1 VERND
6 PEAFRNVMA
15 RLEASGAMIG
25 IELTRTEKLK
35 EHDIQSF
42 PFEMSPLMAAAYL
55 GHAQLAECLLEIGTP
70 VDQAV
75 QDTNALM
82 LASMNGYPAIVRT
95 LLANR
100 AAPNRAT
107 ANGST
112 ALICA
117 ASRGHADV
125 ISVLIEARAY
135 VDEAM
140 PNGHTALRYAVR
152 HKHADAVRVLIDAGA
167 RVSQPDGNGE
177 SLLHVAALDD
187 SAEIVQTL
195 VRAGAQINH
204 ASRTGQTPLMTAL
217 RHRSGNAVKALLQ
230 AGADPV
236 LSINGKFDLAP
247 THAAR
252 IAGCESLALALAR
265 NDVALA
271 IRLAPTISY
280 RAPATVTARLLQ
292 AIDRDDADAVS
303 QLLVHPHAD
312 GFSIAEHLS
321 FFAKLI
327 KVDEYF
333 FRDKSFTPLMAAAF
347 LGRTALIAPL
357 LASGAPIDQVTH
369 CHWSALAFAAAR
381 GHLETTRALLAA
393 GASNDPP
400 GCEPA
405 SAMYWAARYDQPATV
420 QLLIEALGRNNTD
433 QAALHVGLVNTDSAQ
448 VVEMLLRHG
457 VRVDNAA
464 GQTALFNAAVRGDVT
479 ILRLLIDAGVAV
491 DQTIPN
497 HYASQTPLMVA
508 ASHNKAAAVLM
519 LARAGA
525 NPDHAAGDGVTALMY
540 CAEYGHL
547 DSLRALIEL
556 RADLDLVDDK
566 GETALFK
573 AAKSGRGPAAPLALV
588 QAGADVNRANS
599 DGETPMYKL
608 LRNKPDAETVQA
620 LLRAGANVNHAGPSG
635 ITALMTAT
643 WLKLGPAVLQVLLQ
657 AGANLDAKN
666 HDGKTALDFAIK
678 HGDAQT
684 IALLMNA
691 RAATPSS

>member
-1 VERND
+1 
-6 PEAFRNVMA
+6 
-15 RLEASGAMIG
+15 MIG

-42 PFEMSPLMAAAYL
+42 PFETSPLMAAAYL
-55 GHAQLAECLLEIGTP
+55 GHAQLAEGLLEIGTP
-70 VDQAV
+70 VDQTV
-75 QDTNALM
+75 QDTSALM

-100 AAPNRAT
+100 AAPNRAM

-117 ASRGHADV
+117 ASRGHAEV
-125 ISVLIEARAY
+125 ISVLIEARAH
-135 VDEAM
+135 VNEAM

-152 HKHADAVRVLIDAGA
+152 HKHADAVRVLINAGA
-167 RVSQPDGNGE
+167 RVNQPDCNGE
-177 SLLHVAALDD
+177 TLLHVAALDD
-187 SAEIVQTL
+187 SAEIVQAL
-195 VRAGAQINH
+195 LRAGAQINH

-217 RHRSGNAVKALLQ
+217 RHRNSNPVKALLQ

-236 LSINGKFDLAP
+236 LSINGKFDLTP
-247 THAAR
+247 TYAAR
-252 IAGCESLALALAR
+252 TAGCESLALALAR

-280 RAPATVTARLLQ
+280 RAPATDTARLLQ
-292 AIDRDDADAVS
+292 AIERDDAEAVS
-303 QLLVHPHAD
+303 QLLSHPHAD

-321 FFAKLI
+321 FFAKLN
-327 KVDEYF
+327 KVDDYF
-333 FRDKSFTPLMAAAF
+333 FREKSFTSLMAAAF

-357 LASGAPIDQVTH
+357 LASGAQIDQVTYW
-369 CHWSALAFAAAR
+369 HWSALAFAAAR

-393 GASNDPP
+393 GASNDPA
-400 GCEPA
+400 GCERRT
-405 SAMYWAARYDQPATV
+405 AMYWAARYDQPATV
-420 QLLIEALGRNNTD
+420 QLLIEALGRNNPD
-433 QAALHVGLVNTDSAQ
+433 QAALHVGLVNTESAQ
-448 VVEMLLRHG
+448 VVEMLLRQG

-464 GQTALFNAAVRGDVT
+464 GQTALFNAAVRGDVA
-479 ILRLLIDAGVAV
+479 ILRLLIDAGAAV
-491 DQTIPN
+491 DQIIPN

-508 ASHNKAAAVLM
+508 ASGNKAAAVLI

-525 NPDHAAGDGVTALMY
+525 NPDHAAGYGVTALMY

-573 AAKSGRGPAAPLALV
+573 AAKSGRGPAALLALIR
-588 QAGADVNRANS
+588 AGADVNRANGYG
-599 DGETPMYKL
+599 DTPMYQL
-608 LRNKPDAETVQA
+608 LRNKPDATTVQA
-620 LLRAGANVNHAGPSG
+620 LLQAGADVNHVDRSG
-635 ITALMTAT
+635 FTPLLTAT
-643 WLKLGPAVLQVLLQ
+643 AYNLGTAVLQVLLQ
-657 AGANLDAKN
+657 AGANRDARNK
-666 HDGKTALDFAIK
+666 DGKTALDIAIR
-678 HGDAQT
+678 HGDVRP
-684 IALLMNA
+684 IELLMNA

>member
-1 VERND
+1 
-6 PEAFRNVMA
+6 MA
-15 RLEASGAMIG
+15 TLEASGAMIG

-35 EHDIQSF
+35 EHDIKSF

-55 GHAQLAECLLEIGTP
+55 GHAQLAEGLLEIGTP
-70 VDQAV
+70 VDQTV
-75 QDTNALM
+75 QDTTALM
-82 LASMNGYPAIVRT
+82 LASMNGYPGIVRT

-100 AAPNRAT
+100 AVPNRAT

-112 ALICA
+112 ALIRA
-117 ASRGHADV
+117 ADRGHAEV
-125 ISVLIEARAY
+125 IRVLIEARAH

-167 RVSQPDGNGE
+167 RVSQPDCNGE
-177 SLLHVAALDD
+177 TLLHVAALDD
-187 SAEIVQTL
+187 LAEIVQAL

-236 LSINGKFDLAP
+236 LSINGKFDLTP
-247 THAAR
+247 TYAAR
-252 IAGCESLALALAR
+252 QAGCESLALALAR

-280 RAPATVTARLLQ
+280 RAPATVTAKLVQ
-292 AIDRDDADAVS
+292 AIERDDAEAVS
-303 QLLVHPHAD
+303 QLLSQPHAD

-321 FFAKLI
+321 FFAKLN
-327 KVDEYF
+327 KVDDYF
-333 FRDKSFTPLMAAAF
+333 FREKSFTPLMAAAF

-369 CHWSALAFAAAR
+369 CLWSALAFAAAR
-381 GHLETTRALLAA
+381 GHLETTRALLTA
-393 GASNDPP
+393 GASNDPA
-400 GCEPA
+400 GCERRT
-405 SAMYWAARYDQPATV
+405 AMYWAARYDQPATV

-433 QAALHVGLVNTDSAQ
+433 QVALHVGLVNTDSAQ

-464 GQTALFNAAVRGDVT
+464 GQTALYVAAARGHVDM
-479 ILRLLIDAGVAV
+479 LRLLIDAGAAV
-491 DQTIPN
+491 DEIIPKD
-497 HYASQTPLMVA
+497 HGSHAGWTPLMLA
-508 ASHNKAAAVLM
+508 ASRNKAAAVLM

-525 NPDHAAGDGVTALMY
+525 NPDHAVGDGVTALMY
-540 CAEYGHL
+540 CAEFGHL

-556 RADLDLVDDK
+556 RAELDLVDDK

-573 AAKSGRGPAAPLALV
+573 AAKSGHGPAALLALI
-588 QAGADVNRANS
+588 QAGADVNRANGY
-599 DGETPMYKL
+599 GETPMYQL
-608 LRNKPDAETVQA
+608 LRNKPDATAVQA
-620 LLRAGANVNHAGPSG
+620 LLQAGADVNHVDCSG
-635 ITALMTAT
+635 FTPLLTAT
-643 WLKLGPAVLQVLLQ
+643 AYKLGLAVLQVLLQ
-657 AGANLDAKN
+657 AGANLDARNK
-666 HDGKTALDFAIK
+666 DGKTALDIAIR

-684 IALLMNA
+684 IELLMNA
-691 RAATPSS
+691 RAATASS